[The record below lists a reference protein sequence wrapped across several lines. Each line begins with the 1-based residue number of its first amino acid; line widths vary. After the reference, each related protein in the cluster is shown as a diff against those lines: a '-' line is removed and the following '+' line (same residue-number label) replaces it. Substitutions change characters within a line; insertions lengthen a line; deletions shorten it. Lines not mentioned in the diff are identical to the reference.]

1 MANVASLLKSE
12 ITRVSRKEIRSETQG
27 LKKAAA
33 GYRSDIAALKRRVLA
48 LEQLVKKLA
57 RPGKSDPLVTKEAE
71 PEATFRFS
79 PTRLHAHRQRL
90 ELSQVQ
96 MGKLLG
102 VSTPSIAKWEEGK
115 TRPRKVNM
123 PSIAGLRK
131 LTRRSA
137 AELLQ
142 TLEA

>member
-12 ITRVSRKEIRSETQG
+12 ITRVSKKEIRSETQG

-33 GYRSDIAALKRRVLA
+33 GYRSDIAALKRRILA
-48 LEQLVKKLA
+48 LEQSVKKLA
-57 RPGKSDPLVTKEAE
+57 KPGKATPLVAKEAA
-71 PEATFRFS
+71 PDAAFRFS

-102 VSTPSIAKWEEGK
+102 VSSQSVAKWEEGK
-115 TRPRKVNM
+115 ARPRKVNM

-131 LTRRSA
+131 LTKNSA

-142 TLEA
+142 TLGA

>member
-1 MANVASLLKSE
+1 MSNVASLLKSE

-27 LKKAAA
+27 FKKAAA
-33 GYRSDIAALKRRVLA
+33 GYRSDIAALKRRILA
-48 LEQLVKKLA
+48 LEHSVKRLA
-57 RPGKSDPLVTKEAE
+57 RPGKSVPLVSKEAN

-102 VSTPSIAKWEEGK
+102 VSSQSVAKWEEGK
-115 TRPRKVNM
+115 TRPRKLNM
-123 PSIAGLRK
+123 PAISGLRT

-137 AELLQ
+137 ASLLQ
-142 TLEA
+142 SLGA